1 MSAQSAQIQQ
11 LSSIHKLTQ
20 NYSMEQ
26 AAKNLKMNSHLTD
39 SL

>member
-1 MSAQSAQIQQ
+1 
-11 LSSIHKLTQ
+11 
-20 NYSMEQ
+20 MEQ